1 MSYHT
6 ELKIHKAFFFTPL
19 LSLEQP
25 AVIPF
30 QGSILMRAG
39 DAKILQLNKESM
51 TWELRPE
58 KGTNYGQIAIIAA
71 KLC

>member
-1 MSYHT
+1 M
-6 ELKIHKAFFFTPL
+6 
-19 LSLEQP
+19 
-25 AVIPF
+25 IPF
-30 QGSILMRAG
+30 EGSILVRAG
-39 DAKILQLNKESM
+39 DAKILQLNKDSM